1 MRKGDLSN
9 FRYGQGRPQFN
20 ASSSIPNSVLLRI
33 QLKDFMDKQ
42 AKINKDTV
50 TKFKAIDNVTSW
62 NFSRMLE
69 MQKCGFQ
76 NFDLKSS
83 A

>member
-1 MRKGDLSN
+1 MRKGDLLN

-20 ASSSIPNSVLLRI
+20 ASSPIPNSVLLLI

-50 TKFKAIDNVTSW
+50 TKFKAIDKV
-62 NFSRMLE
+62 LE
-69 MQKCGFQ
+69 NIDMEAPTIKC
-76 NFDLKSS
+76 ST
-83 A
+83 